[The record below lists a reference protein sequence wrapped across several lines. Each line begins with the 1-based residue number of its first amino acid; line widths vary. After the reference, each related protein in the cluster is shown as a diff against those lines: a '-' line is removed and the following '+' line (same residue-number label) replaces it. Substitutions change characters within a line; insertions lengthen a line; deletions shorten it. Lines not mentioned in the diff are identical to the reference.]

1 MNIILYRTT
10 KRENSTATPDS
21 KPAWFSQR
29 LELSNVTLKDET
41 SVLNPVFIC
50 RLPTNGHDGQ
60 NYLWAFGRYY
70 WITDVVILHNHLFE
84 LQCRIDPLGS
94 YRGHIRNTQA
104 YVLYDSTPNTEIPDR
119 RLGVKTTATYSQN
132 TALMPWGFEQANGT
146 RFIAITGN
154 RKNEAGADATGVY
167 SVTQAGIEDLGYEFS
182 DDIGDLWRQA
192 EDDSGLSGSPD
203 SPAYR
208 MGFYSGILAGLYDP
222 NYGGS
227 WPSSTNDIA
236 MITYCLFQI
245 ILAGVQTI
253 LLFPLAVVIFL
264 SKWLYALFVGGKA
277 LENVKAAYWLPFT
290 IDDGDPVSE
299 IALGDWVEAIEG
311 GAKKIQQPIK
321 AQNVEISIP
330 WQYSDWRNVS
340 NTEIQLFIPLI
351 GVINIPS
358 SAVKGHSTI
367 TVMCSLNL
375 FSGTFT
381 VKIRCGQAVLG
392 TYGANCS
399 SPILIGNSNVNMGQ
413 VVNTIS
419 SAAAVAAGVVTGGAG
434 LAVGGAVSAIASGFE
449 SLVPINTSVGG
460 IGGGTG
466 NALGSSIWCTTICH
480 NTSDAPSD
488 LLPIIGTPTNVLK
501 LLNGSGYC
509 QTMQAHMD
517 MNAVVGESYPTQGEV
532 DAVNAALDG
541 GVFLE

>member
-29 LELSNVTLKDET
+29 LELTNVTLKDET
-41 SVLNPVFIC
+41 SVLNPKFIC
-50 RLPTNGHDGQ
+50 RLPQNGHDGQ

-104 YVLYDSTPNTEIPDR
+104 FVLYDSTPNAELPDR
-119 RLGVKTTATYSQN
+119 RLGVRTTATYSQN

-146 RFIAITGN
+146 RFIAITGD
-154 RKNEAGADATGVY
+154 KENEAGADATGVY
-167 SVTQAGIEDLGYEFS
+167 SVTAAGIEDLGFEFTE
-182 DDIGDLWRQA
+182 DWKDLWHQA
-192 EDDSGLSGSPD
+192 EIDSGLD
-203 SPAYR
+203 SV
-208 MGFYSGILAGLYDP
+208 
-222 NYGGS
+222 N
-227 WPSSTNDIA
+227 
-236 MITYCLFQI
+236 
-245 ILAGVQTI
+245 QTI
-253 LLFPLAVVIFL
+253 DALVTDINTGTLGISDMLKAVALFIAYLIIGIVLLPSTLVYFAMSCLKGF
-264 SKWLYALFVGGKA
+264 FVGGKA
-277 LENVKAAYWLPFT
+277 LENVKAAWWLPFQIT
-290 IDDGDPVSE
+290 DGTSVAKL
-299 IALGDWVEAIEG
+299 ALGNYVESITG
-311 GAKKIQQPIK
+311 GAKKISQPIK
-321 AQNVEISIP
+321 AENVTISIP
-330 WQYSDWRNVS
+330 WQFSDWRNVS

-367 TVMCSLNL
+367 TIMCSLNIY
-375 FSGTFT
+375 SGTFA
-381 VKIRCGQAVLG
+381 VKIRCGEAVLG

-399 SPILIGNSNVNMGQ
+399 SPILIGNSNVNMSQ

-419 SAAAVAAGVVTGGAG
+419 SAAAVAAGVATGGVATTAAG
-434 LAVGGAVSAIASGFE
+434 AVGAIASGFE

-466 NALGSSIWCTTICH
+466 NALGSQIWCTTICH

-501 LLNGSGYC
+501 TLSGSGYC
-509 QTMQAHMD
+509 QTMQAHMS
-517 MNAVVGESYPTQGEV
+517 MGAVVGESYPTQGEV